1 MANLFERLN
10 AGRPAPAEGAIK
22 PRSRREDPKIFL
34 ADILANGPA
43 AATLVTERGKARG
56 FTEMQ
61 IRYARRQMNIVSFKE
76 TGKYGGCWYWVLAHD
91 NRGIPAPQTT
101 PAAYI

>member
-1 MANLFERLN
+1 MRGGRRRPKGQSSRG
-10 AGRPAPAEGAIK
+10 AGEK
-22 PRSRREDPKIFL
+22 TQKSFL
-34 ADILANGPA
+34 QDILSNGPA
-43 AATLVTERGKARG
+43 PATLVTERGKARG